1 MARDIVKIDKKMLET
16 IINRYH
22 TNFKYTRHK
31 MQNSIFYSNDITD
44 ILSCCLQTCKYS
56 SDISLNTQKI
66 HLIINF
72 TSKNEPGIVCL
83 NLIYDKYADLF

>member
-1 MARDIVKIDKKMLET
+1 MARNIVKIDKKLLES

-22 TNFKYTRHK
+22 ANFKYTRHK
-31 MQNSIFYSNDITD
+31 MQNNIFYPNDITE
-44 ILSCCLQTCKYS
+44 ILSCSLQTCKYS

-72 TSKNEPGIVCL
+72 TSKNDSGIVCL
-83 NLIYDKYADLF
+83 NLVYDKYADLF